1 MMSAWAW
8 NKTLH
13 SGVICH
19 LGDEGGSLGSSCLEK
34 VKVYKLG
41 GGERSSDQA
50 VGSTPPEQSAKWEGE
65 EAAIL
70 KESCRR
76 EARTVASSQH
86 EQARSPQLPAGSRPT
101 GVRGAPS
108 AHSPER
114 LCLM

>member
-70 KESCRR
+70 KERAAVGRRGLWLHLSTSKPGASSCR
-76 EARTVASSQH
+76 
-86 EQARSPQLPAGSRPT
+86 QAPVQQ
-101 GVRGAPS
+101 V
-108 AHSPER
+108 
-114 LCLM
+114 